1 MLNED
6 GGDNSKLQVVI
17 FKPPGGMARGVPARR
32 QWQSVVRSLLRGEEL
47 SPTSCLG
54 STTMKVNRGEGGGAG
69 PANPKGQVKGAK
81 KGLAGRKP
89 GLKVKVREKVG
100 GVVGAGGRKGGV
112 ANSRAE
118 GGGELTEAIVPSLQ
132 PGGSASEERE
142 GREASV
148 KEKTLKGKKGAKKG
162 KVKKDVDGEKV
173 AGGTE
178 GKRKIGS
185 SASSKEQH
193 TSTSGHHQVQKKKNP
208 SSLKNNPAASSENKR
223 KGENSIKIAKTKGS
237 SAAVHNSDLE
247 NEDSPNVPQKDS
259 KSSLEKKSE
268 SGSENN
274 PKVKSEKSH
283 KPETDLEKKRLKKKL
298 DKAVMA
304 KRKLSRMKKLGFL
317 SAPPRR

>member
-118 GGGELTEAIVPSLQ
+118 GGGELAEAIVPSLQ
-132 PGGSASEERE
+132 PGGSAREERE
-142 GREASV
+142 AFV

-162 KVKKDVDGEKV
+162 KVKKDSEGEKV

>member
-81 KGLAGRKP
+81 KGLPGRKP

-100 GVVGAGGRKGGV
+100 GVVGGGGRKGGV

-118 GGGELTEAIVPSLQ
+118 GGGELTEAVVPSLQ
-132 PGGSASEERE
+132 PGGSADGEERE

-162 KVKKDVDGEKV
+162 KVKKDSEGEKV

-185 SASSKEQH
+185 SASKEQH
-193 TSTSGHHQVQKKKNP
+193 TSTSGHHQVSKKKNP